1 MGHMLCDEKLKHK
14 ESIRKHTEE
23 NTKLRKEVQKYKEKL
38 KHYETNFESINE
50 GQSLEV
56 IYNEEVVSTD
66 DNTTVEKE
74 VGCLIYKL

>member
-74 VGCLIYKL
+74 VGCLNYF

>member
-14 ESIRKHTEE
+14 ESIRKYTEE

-74 VGCLIYKL
+74 VGCLNYF

>member
-23 NTKLRKEVQKYKEKL
+23 NTKLRKEVKKYKEKL
-38 KHYETNFESINE
+38 KHYETNFEFNE
-50 GQSLEV
+50 GQNLEV
-56 IYNEEVVSTD
+56 VYNEEVVSTD

>member
-14 ESIRKHTEE
+14 ESIRKYTEE